1 MIINM
6 NGVKMTDQNTALDM
20 YVGARIRERRQKL
33 NWTLSDLGEKLDVSH
48 QQIQKY
54 EQGTTRVS
62 AGVMYKLSKI
72 FSITPNFFFDG
83 FYEPSTDNYLAP
95 VEETIP
101 SARTKPLDVM
111 IVEQDAS
118 DELLL
123 RNSIEKAD
131 IESNIISFHEGDKAL
146 NFLKGKVK
154 LIDFPKPELILLELK
169 APKIDGYFLLKE
181 IKRDR
186 ELCAIPVVIIT
197 NSISRQQMI
206 DCYKHNAAGFMRKV
220 QDKISFEDGLKIIA
234 TYWGQ
239 VMSLPNMK
247 KAEEKPGK
255 NSTA

>member
-1 MIINM
+1 
-6 NGVKMTDQNTALDM
+6 MTDQSTALDM

-33 NWTLSDLGEKLDVSH
+33 NWTLSDLGEKLNVSH

-72 FSITPNFFFDG
+72 FSIAPNFFFDG
-83 FYEPSTDNYLAP
+83 FYEPSEEEFLAP
-95 VEETIP
+95 AEETIP
-101 SARTKPLDVM
+101 SSRTKPLDIM

-123 RNSIEKAD
+123 RTSIETSGV
-131 IESNIISFHEGDKAL
+131 ESNIIAFHEGDKAL

-154 LIDFPKPELILLELK
+154 LIKFPRPELILLELN

-186 ELCAIPVVIIT
+186 ELCDIPVVIIT

-206 DCYKHNAAGFMRKV
+206 DCYKQNAAGFMRKV
-220 QDKISFEDGLKIIA
+220 QDKVSFEDGLKIIA
-234 TYWGQ
+234 TYWGH

-247 KAEEKPGK
+247 NIEKNPEENNNNGTK
-255 NSTA
+255 NL